1 MEREGGGGGKSS
13 SCRGWRVAR
22 NVSKRLAR
30 QRSGGSC
37 TDCHQQ
43 QQRQSSKSRAID
55 LLIQPSRLRPNPK
68 GPPTIPYSS
77 HHRFQ
82 PSKQKRLAKK
92 RRRSWKKREWNGSSD
107 QGEFEASFTPSFFKK
122 KTRLINKRGRR
133 WRNRALI
140 SVFLSSPLVTQPPS
154 TVLFLSLMTRIA
166 LDTVARKRRICT
178 SCVGK
183 KSQLFDLNSFFD
195 TQWFI
200 LLREK

>member
-107 QGEFEASFTPSFFKK
+107 QGEFEASFTPFFLKKKKQEWLIKEEEDEETARWFPFSSRLLLLHNLRRQSFFSLWWHASLS
-122 KTRLINKRGRR
+122 TQSHGRD
-133 WRNRALI
+133 A
-140 SVFLSSPLVTQPPS
+140 SVHLV
-154 TVLFLSLMTRIA
+154 
-166 LDTVARKRRICT
+166 
-178 SCVGK
+178 
-183 KSQLFDLNSFFD
+183 
-195 TQWFI
+195 
-200 LLREK
+200 